1 MSIPPE
7 MLATISASVALLGH
21 EFLKGGADEAG
32 KNAWSAIKHLFGW
45 SSDPPEAE
53 LPATVSKALESS
65 PEIPAKVLEI
75 LKSENL
81 GAPSAMVGNI
91 TNVGGTIKIVNT
103 IIANRVEF

>member
-7 MLATISASVALLGH
+7 MLATLTASVTLLGH

-53 LPATVSKALESS
+53 LPATISKTLAAS
-65 PEIPAKVLEI
+65 PEISQKVLEI
-75 LKSENL
+75 LKSANL

-91 TNVGGTIKIVNT
+91 TNVGGTVKIVNT
-103 IIANRVEF
+103 IIADHVEF